1 MSAIE
6 HLWFKQEH
14 SDSRFESIRRFVLGE
29 LIRFVK
35 KSAIRFGRCIRLII
49 DHTPPL
55 YFAQRRATNLAYVM

>member
-14 SDSRFESIRRFVLGE
+14 SDSRFVLGE